1 MVLYSLYGNSRL
13 ERLIP
18 LSPTMFSHA
27 AVALLIMLDFIYPE
41 IYHIG
46 VLYVIELRAAAPGT
60 APAKLS

>member
-1 MVLYSLYGNSRL
+1 
-13 ERLIP
+13 
-18 LSPTMFSHA
+18 MFSHA